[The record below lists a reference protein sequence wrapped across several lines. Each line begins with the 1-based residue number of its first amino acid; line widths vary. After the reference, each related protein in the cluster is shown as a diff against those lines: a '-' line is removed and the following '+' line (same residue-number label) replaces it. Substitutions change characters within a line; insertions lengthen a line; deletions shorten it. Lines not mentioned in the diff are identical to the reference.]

1 VAAAAAAAVVG
12 PHPVEP
18 AVPGHRSSCLP
29 CPRATSSVC
38 LRRVAC
44 FSDLQRCRLDRQS
57 YTRKHAKCG
66 QANGKQCAGRCAA
79 DECGCVVRLHLST
92 FMTDFFVPSKADKT
106 ASVSHSCRNHPLHIA
121 PPLTYRA
128 RTPTK
133 AFIKTEAP
141 SMKLTSLAAVALL
154 AALCTAG
161 ASVASAADPY
171 IVEMD
176 VVLSKKKGK
185 KPKGGVVRIEVH
197 PDWAPVGAARFK
209 EIIDAGIWEWN
220 RFFRCV
226 RSRALDPIVACIYLF
241 SDFAKLSCVVRVS
254 TSLNSSLPLRS
265 LRTHRVVPDFIVQWG
280 IPSDKKL
287 TDLWWGG
294 AVQV

>member
-1 VAAAAAAAVVG
+1 
-12 PHPVEP
+12 
-18 AVPGHRSSCLP
+18 
-29 CPRATSSVC
+29 
-38 LRRVAC
+38 
-44 FSDLQRCRLDRQS
+44 
-57 YTRKHAKCG
+57 
-66 QANGKQCAGRCAA
+66 
-79 DECGCVVRLHLST
+79 
-92 FMTDFFVPSKADKT
+92 
-106 ASVSHSCRNHPLHIA
+106 
-121 PPLTYRA
+121 
-128 RTPTK
+128 
-133 AFIKTEAP
+133 
-141 SMKLTSLAAVALL
+141 MKLTSLAAVALL